1 LFLRHGSGFLGGG
14 RIGRRLPLD
23 DRLSLHGRMRAVARR
38 DFESQALA
46 YGERDVLVDRAG
58 MGLFLVDPKLGEHV

>member
-1 LFLRHGSGFLGGG
+1 LFLR
-14 RIGRRLPLD
+14 RGRRFLNGRHLWRRLSLD
-23 DRLSLHGRMRAVARR
+23 DWLGLHGRMRAVARR
-38 DFESQALA
+38 DVISQALA